1 MSSLTIVHTN
11 DLHGAS
17 QPLERLAGE
26 ARSQAL
32 LLDSGDAIA
41 GSNTAFFLNEPNL
54 ARMSQ
59 LGYRAMAM
67 GNREFHYLRRV
78 LAMRAR
84 QRNFPLLAANL
95 VDLRGQSEGLFQSH
109 LSLDWQGIKVAIFGA
124 TVVQYPVGSRWERL
138 TGFRFL
144 APELCLPPLVS
155 HLRANHDL
163 VIFLSHL
170 GLDVDRRLAPR
181 LEVDLVLGGH
191 THDLLEQP
199 EHIGKSWLFQGGS
212 HGGYFG
218 RIHLDLSDQLQ
229 VSYELVRC
237 AR

>member
-11 DLHGAS
+11 DLHGCS

-26 ARSQAL
+26 ARSQAV

-41 GSNTAFFLNEPNL
+41 GSNTAFYLHEPNL

-78 LAMRAR
+78 LAMRR
-84 QRNFPLLAANL
+84 RERNFPLLAANL
-95 VDLRGQSEGLFQSH
+95 VDLRGQSQGLFESH
-109 LSLDWQGIKVAIFGA
+109 LSLELAGLKLAIFGA
-124 TVVQYPVGSRWERL
+124 TVVQYPVGSGWERL

-144 APELCLPPLVS
+144 DPELCLPPLVRR
-155 HLRANHDL
+155 LRGDHDL

-199 EHIGKSWLFQGGS
+199 EKVGRSWIFQGGS
-212 HGGYFG
+212 HGRYFG
-218 RIHLDLSDQLQ
+218 RIHLDIEDDLK
-229 VSYELVRC
+229 VAYELVAC
-237 AR
+237 S